1 MSKAKI
7 LWMDLEMTG
16 LDPEKDTILESAII
30 ATDWDFKEQ
39 AVLEN
44 IVKNDEDFLKRRF
57 KQQFWVEHPLVRDQ
71 LFEQNKLGK
80 SLKTVEDEILKFLD
94 ENFEDTKIL
103 LAGNS
108 IHQDRRFIRKYFK
121 RLEKRLYYRML
132 DVSAFKVVFEGKY
145 KKKFTKPEDHRALED
160 IRGSIMELKYYL
172 SKVGQK

>member
-80 SLKTVEDEILKFLD
+80 SLKT
-94 ENFEDTKIL
+94 
-103 LAGNS
+103 
-108 IHQDRRFIRKYFK
+108 
-121 RLEKRLYYRML
+121 
-132 DVSAFKVVFEGKY
+132 
-145 KKKFTKPEDHRALED
+145 P
-160 IRGSIMELKYYL
+160 GS
-172 SKVGQK
+172 